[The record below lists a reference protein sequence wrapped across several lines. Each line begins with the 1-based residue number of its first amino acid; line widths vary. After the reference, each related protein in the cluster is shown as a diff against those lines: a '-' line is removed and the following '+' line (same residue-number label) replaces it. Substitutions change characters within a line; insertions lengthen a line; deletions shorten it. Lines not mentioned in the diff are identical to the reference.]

1 MVNQHE
7 FKLNESLS
15 KHSDLERS
23 KFIYIKNPIY
33 LENYY
38 RELVNIWGKK
48 EDERGV
54 RDQDRSFIG
63 LWNVSFSPLSC
74 DPIRR
79 ACVQGS
85 AV

>member
-15 KHSDLERS
+15 KRSDLERS

-38 RELVNIWGKK
+38 RELYW
-48 EDERGV
+48 
-54 RDQDRSFIG
+54 
-63 LWNVSFSPLSC
+63 
-74 DPIRR
+74 
-79 ACVQGS
+79 
-85 AV
+85 